1 MKFKILTIYHRPAQ
15 IPSDPIYQPI
25 FVGSAVSHLSSKDGK
40 VSEEELSTF
49 LQSSLRDDD
58 GIDNLSELNRSINE
72 MSGIYWAWKNYE
84 RIGNPDFIGI
94 SHYRRYFIF
103 DESLPLP
110 AGRTWLPNS
119 SCYLFST
126 LKDAEP
132 YIQGKELDTFIKQG
146 YNIVT
151 TRQYDARLLEPERK
165 NNVTSCEERF
175 YEIADFD
182 KSLYKKMEELVLQQD
197 ASYEPEILQLRS
209 RPSHYTFNMFVM
221 DRQSF
226 FKYCEFVFPIL
237 TQLVKENKVVSN
249 HTLMRAPGFLAE
261 FLTSMFI
268 SHAMRVSNAKV
279 KELNTCFIEQ
289 PNPPVDP
296 VSINTNEAHNEE
308 ANFTKLDMTKL
319 LFKMGFFLI
328 TVGKIGSRSEIEIS
342 KQRWN
347 SNTNNGGANVKR
359 LVNKIATQFNK
370 VYNLL
375 RI

>member
-1 MKFKILTIYHRPAQ
+1 MTP
-15 IPSDPIYQPI
+15 
-25 FVGSAVSHLSSKDGK
+25 
-40 VSEEELSTF
+40 
-49 LQSSLRDDD
+49 
-58 GIDNLSELNRSINE
+58 
-72 MSGIYWAWKNYE
+72 
-84 RIGNPDFIGI
+84 
-94 SHYRRYFIF
+94 
-103 DESLPLP
+103 
-110 AGRTWLPNS
+110 
-119 SCYLFST
+119 
-126 LKDAEP
+126 
-132 YIQGKELDTFIKQG
+132 
-146 YNIVT
+146 
-151 TRQYDARLLEPERK
+151 RLLEPERK